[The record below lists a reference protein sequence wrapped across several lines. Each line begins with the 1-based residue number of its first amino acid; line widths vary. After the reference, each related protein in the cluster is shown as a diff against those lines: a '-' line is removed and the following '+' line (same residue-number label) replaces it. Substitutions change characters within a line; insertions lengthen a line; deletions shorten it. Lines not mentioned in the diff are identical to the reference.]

1 MPDPLIQ
8 PALSFN
14 FWVLLWEVQG
24 PGLFGLQ
31 PSNAGQRFALGLA
44 SGVLSAVTQAL
55 FGAFAE
61 AKGLD
66 VAREVEEYQEG
77 GNNAGLLKFPKPAK
91 FGNLTLKRGV
101 TPRTSLWDW
110 HEQIVTGTSPVLR
123 KSGLVILF
131 DKGGGHDTAAT
142 AGLTRIPLG
151 AWYIDN
157 AFPLKV
163 TGPELDA
170 KSNTVAYESVELAHD
185 GLQRVSF
192 SMIPGA
198 ADVMSSFGGV
208 LGGG

>member
-1 MPDPLIQ
+1 MPLIH

-31 PSNAGQRFALGLA
+31 PRNTGERFAVGLA
-44 SGVLSAVTQAL
+44 SGLLSAASQAL
-55 FGAFAE
+55 FGAFSDAT
-61 AKGLD
+61 GLN
-66 VAREVEEYQEG
+66 ASIEIESYQEG
-77 GNNAGLLKFPKPAK
+77 GRNTGPLKFPKWGK
-91 FGNLTLKRGV
+91 YDTVSFKRGV

-110 HEQIVTGTSPVLR
+110 HEQIISGKKPVLR

-131 DKGGGHDTAAT
+131 DKGNGSDTSKTGG
-142 AGLTRIPLG
+142 LRIPLA

-157 AFPLKV
+157 ALPEKI
-163 TGPELDA
+163 TGPTLDA
-170 KSNTVAYESVELAHD
+170 KSNTVAIEAVDLQHE
-185 GLQRVSF
+185 GLSRVSL

-198 ADVMSSFGGV
+198 ADAMSSAGGL